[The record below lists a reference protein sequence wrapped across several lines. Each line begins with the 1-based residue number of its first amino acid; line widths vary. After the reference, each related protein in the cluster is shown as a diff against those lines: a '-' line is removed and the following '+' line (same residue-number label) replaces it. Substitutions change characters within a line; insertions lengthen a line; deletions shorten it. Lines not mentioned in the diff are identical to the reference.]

1 MKKEKLQFSWHDTR
15 FRSWIYQAI
24 VLVLVVYCGWY
35 LINNT
40 MQNLAARN
48 IQTGFAFLNKEAGFA
63 IGETLI
69 EYKLT
74 DTYWQAIKVG
84 LLNTILVSVI
94 GIILSTILGT
104 IIGVARLSTNW
115 LVNKL
120 ASIYVEV
127 MRNIPLL
134 IHLFFWY
141 ALLTEMLPGP
151 RQALSPIDGVFLS
164 NRGIKVPA
172 FEGPSLVW
180 MLWAL
185 LIAVFC
191 TFFLAKFAKNKQNK
205 TGQTTPVFFMSLGL
219 FLVMPL
225 LAFLLSGGQV
235 EMIKPELKGFNFVN
249 GWSFSPEL
257 AALLLGLVLYTAG
270 FIAEIVRSGIQSVSK
285 GQWEAGESL
294 GLSKTQTLRLIVMPQ
309 AIRVMIPAMSNTF
322 MNFTK
327 NSSLAVAIGYP
338 DIVSIVNT
346 MLTQTGQAIE
356 AVMIIMLAYFT
367 LSMMIALFMA
377 WYNKRMALV
386 ER

>member
-1 MKKEKLQFSWHDTR
+1 MKKIQFSWHDAR
-15 FRSWIYQAI
+15 FRSWLYQAI
-24 VLVLVVYCGWY
+24 VLAIVVYCSWY

-40 MQNLAARN
+40 LQNLASRN

-69 EYKLT
+69 EYNLT
-74 DTYWQAIKVG
+74 DTYWQAIQVG
-84 LLNTILVSVI
+84 LLNTLLVSVI

-104 IIGVARLSTNW
+104 FIGVARLSHNW

-141 ALLTEMLPGP
+141 ALLTEVLPGP

-172 FEGPSLVW
+172 LEGASLIW
-180 MLWAL
+180 MLLAMGL
-185 LIAVFC
+185 ALIA
-191 TFFLAKFAKNKQNK
+191 TFALAKFAKNKQNK
-205 TGQTTPVFFMSLGL
+205 TGQTTPVFWISLGL
-219 FLVMPL
+219 FFVFPL
-225 LAFLLSGGQV
+225 LAFLLSGGQLNLV
-235 EMIKPELKGFNFVN
+235 KPELKGFNFIH

-270 FIAEIVRSGIQSVSK
+270 FIAEIVRSGIQSVGK

-294 GLSKTQTLRLIVMPQ
+294 GLSKAKTLRLIVMPQ
-309 AIRVMIPAMSNTF
+309 AVRVMIPAMSNTF

-367 LSMMIALFMA
+367 LSMVIALLMA

>member
-1 MKKEKLQFSWHDTR
+1 MKKEKIRFSWHDAR
-15 FRSWIYQAI
+15 FRAWIYQAI
-24 VLVLVVYCGWY
+24 VLGVVAYCSWY
-35 LINNT
+35 LITNT
-40 MQNLAARN
+40 LQNLASRN
-48 IQTGFAFLNKEAGFA
+48 IQTGFDFLNKEAGFA

-69 EYKLT
+69 EYNLT

-84 LLNTILVSVI
+84 LLNTLLVSSI
-94 GIILSTILGT
+94 GIVLATILGAV
-104 IIGVARLSTNW
+104 IGVARLSQNW
-115 LVNKL
+115 LVNKF

-141 ALLTEMLPGP
+141 ALLTEMLPVP
-151 RQALSPIDGVFLS
+151 RQALNPIEGVFLS

-172 FEGPSLVW
+172 LEGASLYW
-180 MLWAL
+180 MLGGIVL
-185 LIAVFC
+185 AV
-191 TFFLAKFAKNKQNK
+191 LAIMAMTGFAKHKQNK
-205 TGQTTPVFFMSLGL
+205 TGQTMPVFWIGLGL
-219 FLVMPL
+219 LFVFPF
-225 LAFLLSGGQV
+225 LAFLLSGGQLDV
-235 EMIKPELKGFNFVN
+235 VKPELKGFNFVH

-294 GLSKTQTLRLIVMPQ
+294 GLSKAKTLRLIVMPQ

-367 LSMMIALFMA
+367 LSMLIALLMA

>member
-1 MKKEKLQFSWHDTR
+1 MKKIQFSWHDAR
-15 FRSWIYQAI
+15 FRSWLYQAI
-24 VLVLVVYCGWY
+24 VLAIVVYCSWY

-40 MQNLAARN
+40 LQNLAARN

-69 EYKLT
+69 EYNLT
-74 DTYWQAIKVG
+74 DTYWQAIQVG
-84 LLNTILVSVI
+84 LLNTLLVSVI

-104 IIGVARLSTNW
+104 FIGVARLSHNW

-141 ALLTEMLPGP
+141 ALLTEVLPGP

-172 FEGPSLVW
+172 LEGASLIW
-180 MLWAL
+180 MLLAMGL
-185 LIAVFC
+185 ALIA
-191 TFFLAKFAKNKQNK
+191 TFALAKFAKNKQNK
-205 TGQTTPVFFMSLGL
+205 TGQTTPVFWISLGL
-219 FLVMPL
+219 FFVFPL
-225 LAFLLSGGQV
+225 LAFLLSGGQLNLV
-235 EMIKPELKGFNFVN
+235 KPELKGFNFIH

-294 GLSKTQTLRLIVMPQ
+294 GLSKAKTLRLIVMPQ
-309 AIRVMIPAMSNTF
+309 AVRVMIPAMSNTF

-367 LSMMIALFMA
+367 LSMVIALLMA

>member
-1 MKKEKLQFSWHDTR
+1 MKKEKIQFSWHDAR
-15 FRSWIYQAI
+15 FKSWIYQAI
-24 VLVLVVYCGWY
+24 VLGLVVYCAWY
-35 LINNT
+35 LVNNT

-94 GIILSTILGT
+94 GIVLSTLLGT

-141 ALLTEMLPGP
+141 ALLTEILPGP
-151 RQALSPIDGVFLS
+151 RQALNPIDGVFLS
-164 NRGIKVPA
+164 NRGIKIPA
-172 FEGPSLVW
+172 LEGPSLTW

-185 LIAVFC
+185 LFAL
-191 TFFLAKFAKNKQNK
+191 LASFALAGLAKNKQNR
-205 TGQTTPVFFMSLGL
+205 TGQTHQVLFISLGF

-225 LAFLLSGGQV
+225 LAFWLSGGQLSV
-235 EMIKPELKGFNFVN
+235 VRPELKGFNFVH

-294 GLSKTQTLRLIVMPQ
+294 GLSKAKTLRLIVMPQ

-367 LSMMIALFMA
+367 LSMMISLFMA

>member
-1 MKKEKLQFSWHDTR
+1 MKKLQFSWHDTR
-15 FRSWIYQAI
+15 FRSLIYQIIILGI
-24 VLVLVVYCGWY
+24 VICVVGY
-35 LINNT
+35 LIHNT
-40 MQNLAARN
+40 LQNLSARN
-48 IQTGFAFLNKEAGFA
+48 IQTGFAFLDKEAGFA

-69 EYKLT
+69 PYQLT

-84 LLNTILVSVI
+84 LFNTLFVSI
-94 GIILSTILGT
+94 MGIIFSTLLGT
-104 IIGVARLSTNW
+104 VVGIARLSSNW
-115 LVNKL
+115 LLKNV

-141 ALLTEMLPGP
+141 ALLTETLPSP
-151 RQALSPIDGVFLS
+151 RQALNPIEGVFLS

-172 FEGPSLVW
+172 LEGSALPWVSMGIL
-180 MLWAL
+180 MAL
-185 LIAVFC
+185 LGIFI
-191 TFFLAKFAKNKQNK
+191 LAYWAKHKQNQ
-205 TGQTTPVFFMSLGL
+205 TGQTSTLWRWYLVLFILFPVLSFF
-219 FLVMPL
+219 
-225 LAFLLSGGQV
+225 LSGGQLSLDYPV
-235 EMIKPELKGFNFVN
+235 LKGFNFVG

-257 AALLLGLVLYTAG
+257 AALVIGLVLYTAG

-294 GLSKTQTLRLIVMPQ
+294 GLTRLQTLRLIIMPQ
-309 AIRVMIPAMSNTF
+309 ALRVMIPSLSNTF
-322 MNFTK
+322 MNLTK

-356 AVMIIMLAYFT
+356 AVMIIMAAYLT
-367 LSMMIALFMA
+367 ISLSIALLMT
-377 WYNKRMALV
+377 WYNKKMALV

>member
-1 MKKEKLQFSWHDTR
+1 MKKIQFSWHDAR
-15 FRSWIYQAI
+15 FRSWLYQAI
-24 VLVLVVYCGWY
+24 VLAIVVYCSWY

-40 MQNLAARN
+40 LQNLASRN

-69 EYKLT
+69 EYNLT
-74 DTYWQAIKVG
+74 DTYWQAIQVG
-84 LLNTILVSVI
+84 LLNTLLVSVI
-94 GIILSTILGT
+94 GIILSTILGAF
-104 IIGVARLSTNW
+104 IGVARLSHNW

-141 ALLTEMLPGP
+141 ALLTEVLPGP
-151 RQALSPIDGVFLS
+151 RQALSPIEGVFLS

-172 FEGPSLVW
+172 LEGASLIW
-180 MLWAL
+180 MLLAMGL
-185 LIAVFC
+185 ALIA
-191 TFFLAKFAKNKQNK
+191 TFALAKFAKNKQNK
-205 TGQTTPVFFMSLGL
+205 TGQTTPVFWISLGL
-219 FLVMPL
+219 FFVFPL
-225 LAFLLSGGQV
+225 LAFLLSGGQLNLV
-235 EMIKPELKGFNFVN
+235 KPELKGFNFIH

-270 FIAEIVRSGIQSVSK
+270 FIAEIVRSGIQSVGK

-294 GLSKTQTLRLIVMPQ
+294 GLSKAKTLRLIVMPQ
-309 AIRVMIPAMSNTF
+309 AVRVMIPAMSNTF

-367 LSMMIALFMA
+367 LSMVIALLMA